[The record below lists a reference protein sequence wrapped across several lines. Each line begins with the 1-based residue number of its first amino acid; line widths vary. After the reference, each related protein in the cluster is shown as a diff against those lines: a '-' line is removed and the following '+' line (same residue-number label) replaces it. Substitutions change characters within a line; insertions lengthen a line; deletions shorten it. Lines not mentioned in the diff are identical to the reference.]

1 MNDDFNGRLNKVL
14 DRLLSKELLSNTGLG
29 NEIGFYI
36 FDYPPEQELRLREF
50 LETIKAQLTKRAPDL
65 RFVHINLFKLL
76 IDYLAERKLLDRAYH
91 LQKTKGD
98 EELLK
103 ALKGPLQE
111 KRVAEYF
118 VQAARPEVNDL
129 VLVSGVG
136 NAWPMLRS
144 HTLLNCLHAYM
155 EDTPLVLFYPGQYSG
170 QSLRLFG
177 KLPESN
183 YYRAFSLVPHQAS

>member
-1 MNDDFNGRLNKVL
+1 MNEDFNARLNKVL
-14 DRLLSKELLSNTGLG
+14 DRLLSKELLSNAGLG

-36 FDYPPEQELRLREF
+36 FDYPPEQELRFREF
-50 LETIKAQLTKRAPDL
+50 LETIKAQLAKRAPDL
-65 RFVHINLFKLL
+65 RFVHINLFTLL
-76 IDYLAERKLLDRAYH
+76 IDYLAERKLLDRAYQ

-118 VQAARPEVNDL
+118 VQVARPQDNDL

-155 EDTPLVLFYPGQYSG
+155 EATPLVLFYPGKYSG

>member
-1 MNDDFNGRLNKVL
+1 MNEDFNARLNKVL
-14 DRLLSKELLSNTGLG
+14 DRLLSKELLSNAGLG

-36 FDYPPEQELRLREF
+36 FDYPPEQELRFREF
-50 LETIKAQLTKRAPDL
+50 LETIKAQLAKRAPDL
-65 RFVHINLFKLL
+65 RFVHINLFTLL
-76 IDYLAERKLLDRAYH
+76 IDYLAERKLLDRAYL

-118 VQAARPEVNDL
+118 VQVARPQDHDL

-155 EDTPLVLFYPGQYSG
+155 EDTPLVLFYPGKYSG

>member
-1 MNDDFNGRLNKVL
+1 MSDDFTERLNKVL
-14 DRLLSKELLSNTGLG
+14 DRLLSKELLGNEGLG

-36 FDYPPEQELRLREF
+36 FDYPPEEELRLREY
-50 LETIKAQLTKRAPDL
+50 LETVQTQLTKRKPDL

-76 IDYLAERKLLDRAYH
+76 IDYLTDRKLLDRAYQ
-91 LQKTKGD
+91 LQQTKGD
-98 EELLK
+98 AELLK

-111 KRVAEYF
+111 IKIAEYF
-118 VQAARPEVNDL
+118 VQAAKPSENDL

-136 NAWPMLRS
+136 SAWPMLRS

-155 EDTPLVLFYPGQYSG
+155 EDTPLVLFYPGKYSG

-183 YYRAFSLVPHQAS
+183 YYRAFSLVTSHAS